1 MRLPSP
7 SMTSPTVPD
16 ELLGCWR
23 RQWIEYAD
31 GARDDTSIVVWL
43 QLPSLMADIRLS
55 AEALSLAG
63 RTGFADCTHAELAV
77 LAANDS
83 SAGTTVCSPFHRGD
97 DGVRRA
103 TAEWSST
110 VGFQEVSTF
119 PEPGLLELNGDGNV
133 MIERAPSG
141 AYVEEWRLLPDT
153 REPLHCMLLPNGA
166 SWYRAGDVGVLVH
179 DRRLAVAPLDCEFS
193 FARRRA
199 GSATDEEWV
208 IDASTLP
215 WRVGAAIT

>member
-16 ELLGCWR
+16 ELLGCWQ
-23 RQWIEYAD
+23 RQWIQYAD
-31 GARDDTSIVVWL
+31 GSRDDTSVVVWV
-43 QLPSLMADIRLS
+43 QLPSRMADIRLS
-55 AEALSLAG
+55 AEAMSLAG
-63 RTGFADCTHAELAV
+63 RTGFADCTAADLLV

-83 SAGTTVCSPFHRGD
+83 SAGTTVCSPFECGD

-110 VGFQEVSTF
+110 IGFQEVSRF
-119 PEPGLLELNGDGNV
+119 PEPGLLELNADGDV

-141 AYVEEWRLLPDT
+141 AYVEEWRVLPGTRGPLDCTLLPD
-153 REPLHCMLLPNGA
+153 GS
-166 SWYRAGDVGVLVH
+166 SWYRAGEVGVLVH
-179 DRRLAVAPLDCEFS
+179 DRRRAEAPLECEFS
-193 FARRRA
+193 FARRS
-199 GSATDEEWV
+199 GESWV